1 MQIGLFDHENITSI
15 PGLLYQPDFLTPDEE
30 KVLLDIIETIPLKPA
45 QYKEFESK
53 CRIMSFGG
61 LYDFATHTVKPSPPI
76 DNRLLPLRN
85 RVANW
90 LGINSED
97 IIQLLITEYVPGT
110 QLGWHRDV
118 PVYET
123 IIGISLGNE
132 AVIKFRRWPPDP
144 ITNHHIVSLKVA
156 PRSIYKLEN
165 EARWGWQHSVP
176 KIKAHRWA
184 ITLRVRRISL

>member
-1 MQIGLFDHENITSI
+1 VQIDLFDHENISSI

-30 KVLLDIIETIPLKPA
+30 NILLNIIRTIPLKPA

-61 LYDFATHTVKPSPPI
+61 IYDFTTHTVKPSPPI
-76 DNRLLPLRN
+76 DKRLLPLRN
-85 RVANW
+85 RVAKW
-90 LGINSED
+90 MGINCEE
-97 IIQLLITEYVPGT
+97 ITQLLVTEYTPGT

-144 ITNHHIVSLKVA
+144 INNRHIVSLKVA

-176 KIKAHRWA
+176 KIKIPRWA
-184 ITLRVRRISL
+184 ITLRIRRAK